1 MMNSGIGVA
10 FARDFFVWNELEKD
24 ACFYRN
30 SAMVLLHQFCYF
42 MPSDR
47 SKQDEKVNREVI
59 ELFETALSMDRK
71 LPFPKKEYLEVCSLH
86 GHVPVDLEGVTPLP
100 EEVSIGCRK
109 HLVYRKIGNM
119 SFGIPGNFLYDETNS
134 GSMDH
139 YYDGNGY
146 GGHDYYVYAAVFEG
160 RKAEFKNQWFE
171 QGKGP
176 DISDFDVG
184 NAKARVAF
192 YEPEEKEGEIRYGM
206 SAQVLYKEQRMN
218 INIVSRRPGERD
230 WALGL
235 IKNIK
240 ITE

>member
-1 MMNSGIGVA
+1 
-10 FARDFFVWNELEKD
+10 
-24 ACFYRN
+24 
-30 SAMVLLHQFCYF
+30 
-42 MPSDR
+42 
-47 SKQDEKVNREVI
+47 
-59 ELFETALSMDRK
+59 MDRK
-71 LPFPKKEYLEVCSLH
+71 LPFPKKEYLEVCSLD
-86 GHVPVDLEGVTPLP
+86 GHIPVDLEGVTFLP
-100 EEVSIGCRK
+100 EDVMIGCRK

-119 SFGIPGNFLYDETNS
+119 SFGLPGNFLYDESYN

-139 YYDGNGY
+139 YYDGEDY

-176 DISDFDVG
+176 EIMDFDIG
-184 NAKARVAF
+184 KAVARAAF
-192 YEPEEKEGEIRYGM
+192 YEPEERDGEILYGM

-218 INIVSRRPGERD
+218 INIISRKQGEKD